1 MNHAPSPT
9 VRPLD
14 SVRSDAVPRCR
25 GASIQV
31 LLGPESGV
39 PNFIT
44 RHFTLEPGGR
54 IPCHRHDTIEHEQVV
69 LAGRMVIG
77 LDQRETEVR
86 PGDSIF
92 IPAGVSHW
100 YENRGSEAV
109 RFLCMVPKTEDY
121 QTEWLEE
128 AAE

>member
-1 MNHAPSPT
+1 
-9 VRPLD
+9 
-14 SVRSDAVPRCR
+14 
-25 GASIQV
+25 
-31 LLGPESGV
+31 
-39 PNFIT
+39 
-44 RHFTLEPGGR
+44 
-54 IPCHRHDTIEHEQVV
+54 VV

-77 LDQRETEVR
+77 LDRREIEVG

-100 YENRGSEAV
+100 YENRESESV